1 MLPRQSAKYMGHGP
15 LSLARLTH
23 EVEGVDD
30 IEFLAIQDQVERL
43 TRREQELYREHY
55 LRLLRSPSLRNKQP

>member
-1 MLPRQSAKYMGHGP
+1 MLPKPSAKYMGHGP
-15 LSLARLTH
+15 LSLAKLTH

-43 TRREQELYREHY
+43 TIREREIYRDHY
-55 LRLLRSPSLRNKQP
+55 MRLTKSRSLRNQR

>member
-1 MLPRQSAKYMGHGP
+1 MLPKPTTKYMGCGP
-15 LSLARLTH
+15 LSLAKLTH

-43 TRREQELYREHY
+43 ASREQELYREHY
-55 LRLLRSPSLRNKQP
+55 IRLCKSKFLRNS

>member
-1 MLPRQSAKYMGHGP
+1 MLPKPSTKYMGHGP

-43 TRREQELYREHY
+43 TWREQDLYREHY
-55 LRLLRSPSLRNKQP
+55 MRLLRSPSLRKKG